1 MRAVKLFK
9 DKSGEE
15 ELFTPF
21 SLISAI
27 MLAVVVGIAG
37 VIFAFSTTDAM
48 TLKLETHNLEE
59 YSYLSRILSSNCI
72 MANDAEVIDYV
83 KFSDESLNSCL
94 KNIKQEAFKLNLKS
108 ENLSRSAKTANWLE
122 YDNFD
127 EIQKI
132 EYLKLKYNDEIRNA
146 ELEVEI
152 QR

>member
-108 ENLSRSAKTANWLE
+108 EDLSKSAKTANWLE

-146 ELEVEI
+146 ELEIEI

>member
-1 MRAVKLFK
+1 
-9 DKSGEE
+9 
-15 ELFTPF
+15 
-21 SLISAI
+21 
-27 MLAVVVGIAG
+27 
-37 VIFAFSTTDAM
+37 
-48 TLKLETHNLEE
+48 
-59 YSYLSRILSSNCI
+59 

-108 ENLSRSAKTANWLE
+108 EDLSKSAKTANWLE

-132 EYLKLKYNDEIRNA
+132 EYLKLKYNDDIRNA
-146 ELEVEI
+146 ELEIEI

>member
-108 ENLSRSAKTANWLE
+108 EDLSKSAKTANWLE

-132 EYLKLKYNDEIRNA
+132 EYLKLKYNDDIRNA
-146 ELEVEI
+146 ELEIEI

>member
-72 MANDAEVIDYV
+72 MANDAGVIDYV

-108 ENLSRSAKTANWLE
+108 EDLSKSAKTANWLE

-132 EYLKLKYNDEIRNA
+132 EYLKLKYNDDIRNA
-146 ELEVEI
+146 ELEIEI